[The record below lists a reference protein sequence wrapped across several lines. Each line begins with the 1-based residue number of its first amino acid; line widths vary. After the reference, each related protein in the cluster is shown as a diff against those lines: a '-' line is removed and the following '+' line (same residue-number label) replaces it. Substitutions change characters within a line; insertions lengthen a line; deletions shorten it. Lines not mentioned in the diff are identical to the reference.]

1 MNNIREQ
8 INDLLKQQTELQVN
22 YKESNICIYGK
33 YHHSLKHN
41 DVILDGVKDIK
52 IEMDYEYP
60 ISIPKVYILNLKEE
74 LEHVYKDNS
83 ICLATVGEI
92 LQCLIDQPSISEFLN
107 RFLDPFIFSADW
119 HLKYGVFPFGERK
132 HGYEGLL
139 SYYTEE
145 WGLTKEQYIEMV
157 FLIYHNKYK
166 GHLPCFCNSG
176 FKLRNCHGKY
186 ILPIVKNQRLRNTFL
201 IESIMILNKDGKKY
215 G

>member
-1 MNNIREQ
+1 MNNIIEQ
-8 INDLLKQQTELQVN
+8 INYLLKQQTELQVN
-22 YKESNICIYGK
+22 YKESGICIYGK
-33 YHHSLKHN
+33 YHYSLKHN

-60 ISIPKVYILNLKEE
+60 SSIPKVYIFNLKEK
-74 LEHVYKDNS
+74 LEHVYKDSS

-92 LQCLIDQPSISEFLN
+92 LQYLIYKPSISEFLN
-107 RFLDPFIFSADW
+107 RFLDSFIFSADW

-145 WGLTKEQYIEMV
+145 WGLTKEQYIKMV
-157 FLIYHNKYK
+157 FLIYNNKYK

-176 FKLRNCHGKY
+176 FKLRNCHGRY
-186 ILPIVKNQRLRNTFL
+186 ILPIVKNQRLRNAFL
-201 IESIMILNKDGKKY
+201 TESIMILNKDGKEY

>member
-33 YHHSLKHN
+33 YHYSLKHN

-52 IEMDYEYP
+52 IEIDYEYP
-60 ISIPKVYILNLKEE
+60 ISIPKVYIFNLKEE

-83 ICLATVGEI
+83 ICLATVWEI
-92 LQCLIDQPSISEFLN
+92 LQYLIDEPSISEFLN
-107 RFLDPFIFSADW
+107 RFLDLFIFSADW

-145 WGLTKEQYIEMV
+145 WGLTKEQYIKMV

-176 FKLRNCHGKY
+176 LKLRNCHGRY

-201 IESIMILNKDGKKY
+201 IESIMILNKDGKEY